1 MERNGFSVNLK
12 AMKSLENLDPKSI
25 IVRMPNWLGDLVMAT
40 PVLADLRERYPR
52 AEITVMCQDNVAPLL
67 ENDPAV
73 DELFCVS
80 RGKGFIRRIGERN
93 IVAKLKSGTH
103 DLGILLTNSFSS
115 AWRFW
120 QGNVKHTLGYRA
132 DGRSFL
138 MTHPVS
144 FSEKKKE
151 QHLVITYK
159 ELLKPLG
166 IPISETMPRLVVTDQ
181 EIKEAWELVK
191 RFDIDPDC
199 NIIGVNPGAA
209 YGTAKCWIP
218 ERFTEVA
225 KNIIESDPKNVVLF
239 FGDRSH
245 KELIGKICSELSNRA
260 INMSGQTSLRELLA
274 LIKICSVFL
283 TNDSGPMHIAD
294 SLGIPLVALFGS
306 TSPVATGPY
315 RQSQNIIQKKVPC
328 SPCFKRV
335 CPIDFP
341 CMKNI
346 GVGEVTAAVLSKLK
360 QNLAGRA

>member
-1 MERNGFSVNLK
+1 MKRNEISVNLK
-12 AMKSLENLDPKSI
+12 EMKKWDVKNI

-40 PVLADLRERYPR
+40 PVLADLRTHFPD
-52 AEITVMCQDNVAPLL
+52 AEITAMCQNNVAPLL

-73 DELFCVS
+73 DELFRFS
-80 RGKGFIRRIGERN
+80 RAKGFIRRIGERN
-93 IVAKLKSGTH
+93 IVAKLKNGNY

-120 QGNVKHTLGYRA
+120 QGNVKNRLGYRA
-132 DGRSFL
+132 DGRGFL
-138 MTHPVS
+138 LDHPVD
-144 FSEKKKE
+144 FSPKRKQ

-159 ELLKPLG
+159 ELLRPLG
-166 IPISETMPRLVVTDQ
+166 ISVSDTEPRLVVTD
-181 EIKEAWELVK
+181 EEVKGAWELVK
-191 RFDIDPDC
+191 RFDIDSDC
-199 NIIGVNPGAA
+199 HIVGINPGAA
-209 YGTAKCWIP
+209 YGSAKCWLP
-218 ERFTEVA
+218 DRFAAVA
-225 KNIIESDPKNVVLF
+225 RNIVEADPKNVVIF
-239 FGDRSH
+239 FGDHSH
-245 KELIGKICSELSNRA
+245 KELIGKICSGLGNRVL
-260 INMSGQTSLRELLA
+260 NLSGQTGLRELLA

-294 SLGIPLVALFGS
+294 SLNIPLLAIFGS

-346 GVGEVTAAVLSKLK
+346 GVKEVTEAVLSKLESHI
-360 QNLAGRA
+360 AGHV